1 MILNTTFWRGFS
13 ESDPILQSLRNGWW
27 GVYQQSGNLVSRD
40 IIYQYQPVFLTN
52 RGCRYGTYGE
62 DSTASSERK

>member
-1 MILNTTFWRGFS
+1 MILNTTFCA
-13 ESDPILQSLRNGWW
+13 DLVSLIPSCNLYATVGG

-62 DSTASSERK
+62 DSTASSEGK

>member
-1 MILNTTFWRGFS
+1 MILNTTFWRGFG
-13 ESDPILQSLRNGWW
+13 ESDSMLQPLRNGQW

-40 IIYQYQPVFLTN
+40 IIYQYQPVLLTV
-52 RGCRYGTYGE
+52 RGCRYGTYGK